1 MKASQQTIQQIER
14 TLRKVIA
21 KFPQDSDPLMTD
33 IHLLVSNYTGEIRT
47 YNDDDE
53 ELDRCVVDEWIKSPE
68 EDFYDQAATILRK
81 CIQNLRHEVEK
92 MSILQPFSFVL
103 IDEDH
108 ETLQDLVIIDSE
120 ETVVFDHQ
128 LLEGFEE
135 DLDQFFDELLKQE

>member
-1 MKASQQTIQQIER
+1 MEASKQTIPQIVR

-21 KFPQDSDPLMTD
+21 KFPSDAEPVMTD

-47 YNDDDE
+47 YDDDDE
-53 ELDRCVVDEWIKSPE
+53 ELDRCVVEEWIKSSDE
-68 EDFYDQAATILRK
+68 QFYEDIVPILRS
-81 CIQNLRHEVEK
+81 CIENLRPNIEK

-120 ETVVFDHQ
+120 ETV
-128 LLEGFEE
+128 LLDSTLLDGLEE
-135 DLDQFFDELLKQE
+135 DLDTFLKQLLED